1 MLPVT
6 RLEEITRILE
16 KNGNVDIDTLSN
28 VFKVSGKTIRQD
40 LAKLETMGFVTR
52 VHGGAVLKQSE
63 NGNIFPIRLRKQQ
76 SLTEK
81 ERIGLAALKYIQE
94 NDIVILDG
102 GSTTLQLAKHL
113 GEQKIIVITNDLLIA
128 NELLNK
134 ENITL
139 YITGGQLR
147 REGVFT
153 LLGRDA
159 EKMLSKYHAN
169 KLFLGTSAL
178 DFEQGLTVLSAEEA
192 EIKKAMLHSAK
203 TIYCL
208 ADYSKFHKL
217 AFASFAALS
226 DLDLLITDSRIIE
239 ADRSF
244 LEKEEVHLEIV

>member
-81 ERIGLAALKYIQE
+81 ERIGLAALKYIEE

-102 GSTTLQLAKHL
+102 GSTTLQLAKLL
-113 GEQKIIVITNDLLIA
+113 GEPKIIVITNDLLIA
-128 NELLNK
+128 NELSNK

-159 EKMLSKYHAN
+159 EKMLAKYHAN

-192 EIKKAMLHSAK
+192 EVKKAMLHSAK
-203 TIYCL
+203 MIYCL

-226 DLDLLITDSRIIE
+226 DLDLLITDSRITE

-244 LEKEEVHLEIV
+244 LEKEGVQLEVV